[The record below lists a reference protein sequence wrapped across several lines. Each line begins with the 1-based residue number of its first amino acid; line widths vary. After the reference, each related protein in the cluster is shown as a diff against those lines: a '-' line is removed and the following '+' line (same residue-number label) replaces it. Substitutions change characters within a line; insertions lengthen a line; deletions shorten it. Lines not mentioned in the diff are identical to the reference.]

1 MKVLVIIGKI
11 METIFS
17 NKKIINKQFNVILK
31 QLYL

>member
-11 METIFS
+11 MEMIFS